1 MAALTFLEEHPLP
14 MADPL
19 QRYRD
24 KRNFSATPEPQ
35 GGQPS
40 GSGLHFVIQKHAA
53 RSLHY
58 DFRLELDGTLKSW
71 AVPKGPSLDPHERR
85 MAVEVEDHPLD
96 YARFEGTIPEGHYGA
111 GQVIVWD
118 NGTWQPEG
126 DARSG
131 LAAGKLKFTLHGHKL
146 AGRWTL
152 VRMRG
157 RGNERQTPWLL
168 IKEHDDAVRPASEYS
183 VTEAEPGSVLS
194 DAAIG
199 EPGAAR
205 KTARKKPAAQPATRK
220 TAAKSAAKTAAAKAA
235 AAKPAARRARVPLP
249 EALQPQLATLVDGV
263 PPDGEWLYEMKFDGY
278 RLLARVDG
286 GEVKLFT
293 RNGHD
298 WTAKLRGVA
307 KEVAQLGIDAAWLDG
322 EIVVLDEQGVP
333 SFQRLQNVFEQRRTQ
348 DILYYLFD
356 APFLDGQDLREQPLR
371 ERRRLLREHIEAADT
386 LPHIRFSE
394 DFAVEPSHLLH
405 TACQM
410 RMEGVI
416 GKRAD
421 APYATGRSKSWIKLK
436 CKQRQEFVIGG
447 WTDPQGSRTG
457 LGALLLGVH
466 DAAGALHYAGNVG
479 TGFNQQSLADLSR
492 QLEPL
497 AADAAPFTELPR
509 GIKGHWVKPELVA
522 EVSFAEWTKD
532 GRVRQAVFHGL
543 RSDKPPQAIGVEQ
556 AVEPPRQSGSPAGRP
571 AKKPAGAQA
580 KAPPAAPAATTRS
593 RPVKLPAGL
602 RLTHA
607 DRVVDASTGITKQ
620 ELAEYAARAA
630 SRLLPHLRARPVS
643 LVRAPAGIGGELFFQ
658 KHDSGKIKGLLQLD
672 PSFDPEHAPLM
683 EIASTEALLNAVQ
696 FNVIEF
702 HTWNATTAA
711 IDQPDRMTFDLD
723 PGEGVA
729 WPQIAEGAQ
738 LVHALLDELG
748 LQSLLKTSG
757 GKGLH
762 VVVPFKPSLGW
773 DAVKSLSQR
782 IVLHLAQTLP
792 DRFVAKS
799 GPKNRV
805 GRIFVD
811 YLRNGRGAT
820 TVAAWS
826 PRARPGMGVSVPV
839 GWDELASLTSGAHY
853 HLRNVDERLLQ
864 PEAWAGASAAKKQGL
879 ANAMRIL
886 DFVPPAMK

>member
-1 MAALTFLEEHPLP
+1 

-24 KRNFSATPEPQ
+24 KRDFSATPEPQ
-35 GGQPS
+35 GGEHQGEALP
-40 GSGLHFVIQKHAA
+40 FVIQKHAA
-53 RSLHY
+53 RALHY
-58 DFRLELDGTLKSW
+58 DFRLALDGTLKSW

-96 YARFEGTIPEGHYGA
+96 YARFEGTIPAGHYGA

-118 NGTWQPEG
+118 RGTWQPEG
-126 DARSG
+126 DARAG
-131 LAAGKLKFTLHGHKL
+131 LAAGKLKFRLQGQKL
-146 AGRWTL
+146 GGRWTL

-157 RGNERQTPWLL
+157 RGSERQTPWLL
-168 IKEHDDAVRPASEYS
+168 IKEHDDAARPAAEYS
-183 VTEAEPGSVLS
+183 VTEAEPGSVIS
-194 DAAIG
+194 DAVI
-199 EPGAAR
+199 AAPA
-205 KTARKKPAAQPATRK
+205 KTTKPARKKSAPAPAAK
-220 TAAKSAAKTAAAKAA
+220 VAAKSA
-235 AAKPAARRARVPLP
+235 VPLP
-249 EALQPQLATLVDGV
+249 DTLAPQLATLVDGV
-263 PPDGEWLYEMKFDGY
+263 PTEGDWLYEMKFDGY
-278 RLLARVDG
+278 RLLARIEA

-298 WTAKLRGVA
+298 WTAKLRALA
-307 KEVAQLGIDAAWLDG
+307 KELASLGLHKAWLDG
-322 EIVVLDEQGVP
+322 EIVVLDAQGVP

-348 DILYYLFD
+348 DIVYYLFD
-356 APFLDGQDLREQPLR
+356 APFLQGEDLRPLPLR
-371 ERRRLLREHIEAADT
+371 VRRQRLRDALEAAGDP
-386 LPHIRFSE
+386 PHLRFSE
-394 DFAVEPSHLLH
+394 DFAVDAAQLLH

-421 APYATGRSKSWIKLK
+421 AAYASGRQRSWIKLK
-436 CKQRQEFVIGG
+436 CQQRQEFVIGG

-492 QLEPL
+492 QLK
-497 AADAAPFTELPR
+497 AIVADAPPFEGLPR
-509 GIKGHWVKPELVA
+509 GIKGHWVQPRLIA

-543 RSDKPPQAIGVEQ
+543 RTDKKPEAIGREQ
-556 AVEPPRQSGSPAGRP
+556 AVPAPGP
-571 AKKPAGAQA
+571 
-580 KAPPAAPAATTRS
+580 APAARKRTQAAAA
-593 RPVKLPAGL
+593 RPADRLPSGPPPRLPPGL

-607 DRVVDASTGITKQ
+607 SRVIDAASGTTKQ
-620 ELAEYAARAA
+620 QLAEYMHRAA
-630 SRLLPHLRARPVS
+630 TRLLPHLRGRPVS
-643 LVRAPAGIGGELFFQ
+643 LVRAPAGVAGELFFQ
-658 KHDSGKIKGLLQLD
+658 KHDSGKIKGLRQLD
-672 PSFDPEHAPLM
+672 PAFDPDHAPLM
-683 EIASTEALLNAVQ
+683 EVATRTALLNAVQ
-696 FNVIEF
+696 MNVIEF
-702 HTWNATTAA
+702 HTWNATTRA

-738 LVHALLDELG
+738 LVKALLDELG
-748 LQSLLKTSG
+748 LRALLKTSG

-773 DAVKSLSQR
+773 DAVKALSQQ
-782 IVLHLAQTLP
+782 IVQHLARTLP

-799 GPKNRV
+799 GPRNRV
-805 GRIFVD
+805 GKIFVD

-826 PRARPGMGVSVPV
+826 TRARPGLGISVPV
-839 GWDELASLTSGAHY
+839 GWDELPQLTGGAHF
-853 HLRNVDERLLQ
+853 HIGNIDARLQ
-864 PEAWAGASAAKKQGL
+864 APDAWAGEASAAARQTL
-879 ANAMRIL
+879 RDAMRIL
-886 DFVPPAMK
+886 DFVPPA

>member
-1 MAALTFLEEHPLP
+1 

-24 KRNFSATPEPQ
+24 KRDFRATPEPQ
-35 GGQPS
+35 GGQAS
-40 GSGLHFVIQKHAA
+40 GGDLHFVIQKHAA
-53 RSLHY
+53 RNLHY

-96 YARFEGTIPEGHYGA
+96 YASFEGTIPEGHYGA

-126 DARSG
+126 DARAG
-131 LAAGKLKFTLHGHKL
+131 LAAGKLKFRLHGHKL

-168 IKEHDDAVRPASEYS
+168 IKEHDDAMRPAAEYS

-194 DAAIG
+194 DAII
-199 EPGAAR
+199 GAA
-205 KTARKKPAAQPATRK
+205 KAVTKK
-220 TAAKSAAKTAAAKAA
+220 AAAKKAASKAADRTKTKAA
-235 AAKPAARRARVPLP
+235 APKPAKTTQRPTAPRVPLP
-249 EALQPQLATLVDGV
+249 EALAPQLATLVEGV
-263 PPDGEWLYEMKFDGY
+263 PTEGDWLYEMKFDGY
-278 RLLARVDG
+278 RLLARIEG

-298 WTAKLRGVA
+298 WTAKLRALA
-307 KEVAQLGIDAAWLDG
+307 KEMAGLGGAGAWLDG
-322 EIVVLDEQGVP
+322 EIVVLDDDGVP

-348 DILYYLFD
+348 DIVFYLFD
-356 APFLDGQDLREQPLR
+356 APFLDGQDLRGLPLR
-371 ERRRLLREHIEAADT
+371 ERRQRLREALEAAGER
-386 LPHIRFSE
+386 PHLRFSE
-394 DFAVEPSHLLH
+394 DFAVEASHLLH

-421 APYATGRSKSWIKLK
+421 AAYASGRSRSWIKLK
-436 CKQRQEFVIGG
+436 CQQRQEFVIGG

-466 DAAGALHYAGNVG
+466 DAAGTLHYAGNVG

-492 QLEPL
+492 QLKAI
-497 AADAAPFTELPR
+497 AADTTPFEALPR
-509 GIKGHWVKPELVA
+509 GIKGHWVQPKLIA

-543 RSDKPPQAIGVEQ
+543 RSDKPPQAIGREQ
-556 AVEPPRQSGSPAGRP
+556 AVPAPGR
-571 AKKPAGAQA
+571 QA
-580 KAPPAAPAATTRS
+580 KAPAKTPAKARASAPAQ
-593 RPVKLPAGL
+593 LPASL

-607 DRVVDASTGITKQ
+607 SRVIDATSGTTKQ
-620 ELAEYAARAA
+620 QLAEYMQRAA
-630 SRLLPHLRARPVS
+630 TRLLPHLKGRPVS
-643 LVRAPAGIGGELFFQ
+643 LVRAPAGVAGELFFQ
-658 KHDSGKIKGLLQLD
+658 KHDSGKIKGLRQLD
-672 PSFDPEHAPLM
+672 PAFDPEHAPLM
-683 EIASTEALLNAVQ
+683 EVATREALLNAVQ
-696 FNVIEF
+696 MNVIEL
-702 HTWNATTAA
+702 HTWNATTRA

-729 WPQIAEGAQ
+729 WPQIAEAAQ
-738 LVHALLDELG
+738 LVHAFLDELG

-773 DAVKSLSQR
+773 DAVKALSQH
-782 IVLHLAQTLP
+782 IVQHLARTLP

-805 GRIFVD
+805 GKIFVD

-826 PRARPGMGVSVPV
+826 PRARPGLGISVPV
-839 GWDELASLTSGAHY
+839 SWDELPQLSSGAHF
-853 HLRNVDERLLQ
+853 HIGNIDERLQ
-864 PEAWAGASAAKKQGL
+864 APDAWATAAPKARRQGL
-879 ANAMRIL
+879 SAAMRIL
-886 DFVPPAMK
+886 DFVPPA

>member
-1 MAALTFLEEHPLP
+1 

-40 GSGLHFVIQKHAA
+40 GGQLQFVIQKHAA

-96 YARFEGTIPEGHYGA
+96 YAGFEGTIPEGHYGA

-126 DARSG
+126 DARAG
-131 LAAGKLKFTLHGHKL
+131 LAAGKLKFSLHGHKL
-146 AGRWTL
+146 SGRWTL

-168 IKEHDDAVRPASEYS
+168 IKEHDDAMRPAAEYS
-183 VTEAEPGSVLS
+183 VTEAEPGSVMS
-194 DAAIG
+194 DAVIG
-199 EPGAAR
+199 QAP
-205 KTARKKPAAQPATRK
+205 PAATK
-220 TAAKSAAKTAAAKAA
+220 AAGKKSAAGKRTAGKAR
-235 AAKPAARRARVPLP
+235 PRATVPLP
-249 EALQPQLATLVDGV
+249 ESLSPQLATLVDGV

-278 RLLARVDG
+278 RLLARVEK

-298 WTAKLRGVA
+298 WTAKLRALA
-307 KEVAQLGIDAAWLDG
+307 KEVAQLGADGSWLDG
-322 EIVVLDEQGVP
+322 EIVVMDEQGVP

-371 ERRRLLREHIEAADT
+371 ERRRLLRERIEAAGT

-421 APYATGRSKSWIKLK
+421 APYATGRGKSWIKLK

-492 QLEPL
+492 QLEGI
-497 AADAAPFTELPR
+497 AADKPPFAELPR
-509 GIKGHWVKPELVA
+509 GIKGHWVKPQLIA

-543 RSDKPPQAIGVEQ
+543 RSDKPPKAIGVEK
-556 AVEPPRQSGSPAGRP
+556 AVAPPKAAARP
-571 AKKPAGAQA
+571 KPA
-580 KAPPAAPAATTRS
+580 AATRA

-607 DRVVDASTGITKQ
+607 DRVVDSSTGITKQ

-630 SRLLPHLRARPVS
+630 SRLLPHLRTRPVS

-658 KHDSGKIKGLLQLD
+658 KHDGGKIKGLRQLD

-683 EIASTEALLNAVQ
+683 EIATTEALLNAVQ

-748 LQSLLKTSG
+748 LKALLKTSG

-773 DAVKSLSQR
+773 DAVKALSQR
-782 IVLHLAQTLP
+782 IVAHLAQTLP

-799 GPKNRV
+799 GPRNRV
-805 GRIFVD
+805 GKIFVD

-839 GWDELASLTSGAHY
+839 GWDELPSLTSGAHY
-853 HLRNVDERLLQ
+853 HLRNVEERLSQ
-864 PEAWAGASAAKKQGL
+864 PEAWAGQSAARKQGL
-879 ANAMRIL
+879 TKAMRIL